1 MGETQRAHMM
11 GSRFYLLIALAVSC
25 HGLPKTAEDAVVPER
40 QTMLLQHT
48 AAFTK
53 MSPTAFISAMTSSG
67 GSETDCRTFA
77 DETIKAIKITVTST
91 QGIVDAVDT
100 GSGCAAL
107 GQVEVTA
114 ATAVVTAAKAELET
128 AKTDAATKQT
138 AEEAACSATFQV
150 APLSLTEFKSGV
162 VRAVCLDISNDASY
176 TAADAA
182 CTSATA
188 TSAAADQAVVAAKAK
203 VTSTEGALA
212 AVVAEASR
220 LESGCLCRVHKAQ
233 AEAKASSAT
242 ATAAHAADWKAS
254 HEVICALEKTTTC
267 TVPTCPTVTPPTLA
281 DGVANADSQHCTP
294 EPTKAPTRSPTR
306 SPTRYPTKSPVCTN
320 QDFGNCYHA
329 GGRDWLGT
337 RYKDPGCSVI
347 RSQGSC
353 HARHNEFRQY
363 PCSWTSAWRCV

>member
-1 MGETQRAHMM
+1 M
-11 GSRFYLLIALAVSC
+11 
-25 HGLPKTAEDAVVPER
+25 
-40 QTMLLQHT
+40 
-48 AAFTK
+48 
-53 MSPTAFISAMTSSG
+53 
-67 GSETDCRTFA
+67 
-77 DETIKAIKITVTST
+77 
-91 QGIVDAVDT
+91 
-100 GSGCAAL
+100 

-114 ATAVVTAAKAELET
+114 ATAVVTAAKGELET

-138 AEEAACSATFQV
+138 AEEAACTATFQV
-150 APLSLTEFKSGV
+150 APISLTLFKSGV
-162 VRAVCLDISNDASY
+162 RANCVDISNDASY

-182 CTSATA
+182 CTLATA
-188 TSAAADQAVVAAKAK
+188 TSATADQAVVAAKAK
-203 VTSTEGALA
+203 VTNAEASLA

-233 AEAKASSAT
+233 AEVKASSAEAT
-242 ATAAHAADWKAS
+242 ATHAADWKAS

-281 DGVANADSQHCTP
+281 DGVANADTQHCTP
-294 EPTKAPTRSPTR
+294 EPTTSPTR
-306 SPTRYPTKSPVCTN
+306 SPTKSPVCTN